1 MKSTIG
7 TDQLGALVSAV
18 SHRILK
24 DVDLLTQA
32 DRDIGDGDHG
42 FGMSRGFTAVL
53 AKLENTDLKAMSP
66 GELLKS
72 VGDTLIDTMGGAS
85 GVVFGTMFRGGAKTL
100 GGLETLSLDDLGRA
114 FEGSCK
120 QITRRAKAEPGDKT
134 MLDALVPAAVAIRS
148 SAASG
153 GSWGDGLSAAAK
165 AAAEGRDATKQMV
178 ARFGKA
184 STMGDRSIGFPDAG
198 AVSVAIMFDSM
209 ARTAETFREEV

>member
-1 MKSTIG
+1 MKGTIG
-7 TDQLGALVSAV
+7 TDQLAALVLAA

-53 AKLENTDLKAMSP
+53 AKLKTNDLNEMSP
-66 GELLKS
+66 GQLLKT

-85 GVVFGTMFRGGAKTL
+85 GVVFGTMFFGGAKAL

-114 FEGSCK
+114 FEGSCE

-134 MLDALVPAAVAIRS
+134 MLDALVPAAAAIRS
-148 SAASG
+148 IAASG

-165 AAAEGRDATKQMV
+165 AAAEGRDATKKMV

-209 ARTAETFREEV
+209 AQTAETFREEV